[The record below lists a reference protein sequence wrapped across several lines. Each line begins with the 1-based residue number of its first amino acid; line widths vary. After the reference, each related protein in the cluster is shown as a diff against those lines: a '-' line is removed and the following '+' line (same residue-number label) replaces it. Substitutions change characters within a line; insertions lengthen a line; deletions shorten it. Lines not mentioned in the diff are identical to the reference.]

1 VSPEPDLASG
11 EAIDGVAVRID
22 GAVATVMLARP
33 ERLNA
38 LSLAT
43 WSRLRD
49 VFTELETA
57 AGLRVVVLRGSGDK
71 AFAAGADISEFPELR
86 LSAVDAQS
94 YNRVLGDALQK
105 IVALPL
111 PVIAVVHGLAV
122 GGGCELAAACD
133 VRIASTDARLGI
145 PIGKL
150 GVTLG
155 YVETRVVARLIGP
168 ARLKYLLFSG
178 RLVDANEALGMGLV
192 DSVVPPAE
200 LEQEV
205 SALVESIVSA
215 APTTMR
221 AAKVVTGMCDRQLSE
236 VDAHAL
242 TDLTLAAYDGSD
254 LKEGVAAFLEKRP
267 PQFGGGE
274 SGGH

>member
-1 VSPEPDLASG
+1 MEPDLASA
-11 EAIDGVAVRID
+11 EAIDGVVVHVD
-22 GAVATVMLARP
+22 GSVATVTLVRP

-49 VFTELETA
+49 VFRELRTA
-57 AGLRVVVLRGSGDK
+57 AGLGLGVVVVRGSGDK

-94 YNRVLGDALQK
+94 YNRVIGDALNS
-105 IVALPL
+105 VAALPL

-133 VRIASTDARLGI
+133 VRVASTDARLGI

-192 DSVVPPAE
+192 DRVVAPAD

-205 SALVESIVSA
+205 SALVGSILAA

-221 AAKVVTGMCDRQLSE
+221 AAKLVTDMCDRPLGE
-236 VDAHAL
+236 AEAHTL
-242 TDLTLAAYDGSD
+242 TDITLAAYEGSD

-267 PQFGGGE
+267 PQFGAGGS
-274 SGGH
+274 SGS

>member
-1 VSPEPDLASG
+1 MNPEPDLASG
-11 EAIDGVAVRID
+11 ETIDGVVLHID
-22 GAVATVMLARP
+22 GPVATVTLARP

-38 LSLAT
+38 LGLAT

-57 AGLRVVVLRGSGDK
+57 ADLRVVVVRGSGDK

-94 YNRVLGDALQK
+94 YNRVLGDALQR

-133 VRIASTDARLGI
+133 VRVASTDARLGI

-178 RLVDANEALGMGLV
+178 RLVDANEAFAMGLV
-192 DSVVPPAE
+192 DRVVAPAD
-200 LEQEV
+200 LEREV
-205 SALVESIVSA
+205 STLVGSILSA

-221 AAKVVTGMCDRQLSE
+221 AAKVVTNMSDRHLSE
-236 VDAHAL
+236 ADAHTL
-242 TDLTLAAYDGSD
+242 TDLTLAAYEGSD

-267 PQFGGGE
+267 PQFGADE
-274 SGGH
+274 SSGS